1 MKTSPRDLRR
11 AKNQH
16 TRYSGKMSNYLITGG
31 TGSLGRALVRKL
43 LANSSVRRI
52 VVFSRDEL
60 KQYEFRQEVGLDPR
74 VRFFIGDVREEKRLA
89 RAMHG
94 VDFVIH
100 TAALK
105 QVDAAEYNPY
115 EFIQTNIVGSQ
126 NVIES
131 AINSGVKKVIALSTD
146 KASSPINLYGA
157 TKLAADKLF
166 QSANHYSMS
175 YGTAF
180 SVVRYGN
187 VLGSRGSIV
196 PHFKSLAAK
205 GESLPVTDFRMTR
218 FWITLNQA
226 VDFVLSCLESMEGG
240 ELFVPKIP
248 SVKITDLIEAVAP
261 GCKTHEVGIRPGE
274 KLHEEMIS
282 EDDSRR
288 TVEQSDR
295 FVITPTI
302 ANWGFTSPTGN
313 ALPEGFSYKSNTN
326 SDWLGVAEIQKL
338 LELK

>member
-1 MKTSPRDLRR
+1 V
-11 AKNQH
+11 
-16 TRYSGKMSNYLITGG
+16 SNYLITGG

-43 LANSSVRRI
+43 VANPSVRRI

-60 KQYEFRQEVGLDPR
+60 KQYEFRQEVGHDSR

-126 NVIES
+126 NVIEA
-131 AINSGVKKVIALSTD
+131 AINSGVKKIIALSTD

-196 PHFKSLAAK
+196 PHFRSLAAK

-218 FWITLNQA
+218 FWITLDQA
-226 VDFVLSCLESMEGG
+226 VEFVLSSLESMEGG

-248 SVKITDLIEAVAP
+248 SVKITDLIEAIAP
-261 GCKTHEVGIRPGE
+261 GSKTHEIGIRPGE

-288 TVEQSDR
+288 TVEQADR

-302 ANWGFTSPTGN
+302 ANWEFKTPTGH
-313 ALPEGFSYKSNTN
+313 ALAEGFSYKSNTN
-326 SDWLGVAEIQKL
+326 SDWLDVSAIQKL
-338 LELK
+338 LEMN

>member
-1 MKTSPRDLRR
+1 MQSPPVI
-11 AKNQH
+11 
-16 TRYSGKMSNYLITGG
+16 LITGG
-31 TGSLGRALVRKL
+31 TGSFGRAFVKRCIEGNLTTKT
-43 LANSSVRRI
+43 I
-52 VVFSRDEL
+52 VFSRDEL
-60 KQYEFRQEVGLDPR
+60 KQYEQRTQVGESPNI
-74 VRFFIGDVREEKRLA
+74 RFFLGDIRDQSRLS

-94 VDFVIH
+94 VDYVVH
-100 TAALK
+100 AAALK

-115 EFIQTNIVGSQ
+115 EFIQTNILGSQ
-126 NVIES
+126 NVIEA
-131 AINSGVKKVIALSTD
+131 AISSGVSKVISLSTD

-196 PHFKSLAAK
+196 PHFRALAARGK
-205 GESLPVTDFRMTR
+205 SLPVTDFRMTR
-218 FWITLNQA
+218 FWITLDQA
-226 VDFVLSCLESMEGG
+226 VDFVLSSLDNMEGG

-248 SVKITDLIEAVAP
+248 SVRITDLIEAIAP
-261 GCKTHEVGIRPGE
+261 GSKTHEIGIRPGE

-288 TVEQSDR
+288 TIEQSDR

-302 ANWGFTSPTGN
+302 ANWGFKNPVGTS
-313 ALPEGFSYKSNTN
+313 LPEGFSYKSNTN
-326 SDWLGVAEIQKL
+326 NDWLDIPAIKKL
-338 LELK
+338 LEAN

>member
-1 MKTSPRDLRR
+1 
-11 AKNQH
+11 
-16 TRYSGKMSNYLITGG
+16 MSNYLITGG

-43 LANSSVRRI
+43 VANPSVRRI

-60 KQYEFRQEVGLDPR
+60 KQYEFRQEVGRDPR
-74 VRFFIGDVREEKRLA
+74 VRFFIGDIRDEKRLS

-94 VDFVIH
+94 VEFVIH

-115 EFIQTNIVGSQ
+115 EFIQTNIIGSQ
-126 NVIES
+126 NVIEA

-166 QSANHYSMS
+166 QSANHYSKS

-196 PHFKSLAAK
+196 PLFRSLSAK

-218 FWITLNQA
+218 FWITLDQA
-226 VDFVLSCLESMEGG
+226 VDFVLTSLENMEGG

-248 SVKITDLIEAVAP
+248 SVRITDLIEAIAP
-261 GCKTHEVGIRPGE
+261 GSKTHEIGIRPGE

-288 TVEQSDR
+288 TIEQSDR
-295 FVITPTI
+295 FVIIPTI
-302 ANWGFTSPTGN
+302 ANWGFSNPAGS

-326 SDWLGVAEIQKL
+326 KDWLDVASIQNL
-338 LELK
+338 LEEK

>member
-1 MKTSPRDLRR
+1 
-11 AKNQH
+11 
-16 TRYSGKMSNYLITGG
+16 MSNYLITGG

-43 LANSSVRRI
+43 VANPSVRRI

-60 KQYEFRQEVGLDPR
+60 KQYEFRQEVGRDPR
-74 VRFFIGDVREEKRLA
+74 VRFFIGDIRDEKRLS

-94 VDFVIH
+94 VEFVIH

-115 EFIQTNIVGSQ
+115 EFIQTNIIGSQ
-126 NVIES
+126 NVIEA

-166 QSANHYSMS
+166 QSANHYSKS

-196 PHFKSLAAK
+196 PLFRSLSAK

-218 FWITLNQA
+218 FWITLDQA
-226 VDFVLSCLESMEGG
+226 VDFVLNSLENMEGG

-248 SVKITDLIEAVAP
+248 SVRITDFIEAIAP
-261 GCKTHEVGIRPGE
+261 GSKTHEIGIRPGE

-288 TVEQSDR
+288 TIEQPDR
-295 FVITPTI
+295 FVIIPTI
-302 ANWGFTSPTGN
+302 ANWGFRNPAGS

-326 SDWLGVAEIQKL
+326 KDWLDVATIKIL
-338 LELK
+338 LEEK

>member
-1 MKTSPRDLRR
+1 MFSGANILVTGATGSFGGAFLRR
-11 AKNQH
+11 VSKDFDVN
-16 TRYSGKMSNYLITGG
+16 KLI
-31 TGSLGRALVRKL
+31 
-43 LANSSVRRI
+43 
-52 VVFSRDEL
+52 VFSRDEL
-60 KQYEFRQEVGLDPR
+60 KQYELRKLLGEDPR
-74 VRFFIGDVREEKRLA
+74 FRYFIGDIRDQSRLE

-94 VDFVIH
+94 VDFVVH
-100 TAALK
+100 AAALK

-115 EFIQTNIVGSQ
+115 EFIQTNVLGSQ
-126 NVIES
+126 NVIEA

-175 YGTAF
+175 YGTSF

-196 PHFKSLAAK
+196 PHFKALAAK

-218 FWITLNQA
+218 FWITLDQA
-226 VDFVLSCLESMEGG
+226 VDFVVSSLGVMKGG

-248 SVKITDLIEAVAP
+248 SVRITDLIEAIAP
-261 GCKTHEVGIRPGE
+261 GSKVHEIGIRPGE

-302 ANWGFTSPTGN
+302 ANWAYESPAGQP
-313 ALPEGFSYKSNTN
+313 LPEGFSYRSNTN
-326 SDWLGVAEIQKL
+326 TEWLGASEIKNL
-338 LELK
+338 LEEK

>member
-1 MKTSPRDLRR
+1 
-11 AKNQH
+11 
-16 TRYSGKMSNYLITGG
+16 MSNYLITGG

-43 LANSSVRRI
+43 VANPSVRRI

-60 KQYEFRQEVGLDPR
+60 KQYEFRQEVGRDPR
-74 VRFFIGDVREEKRLA
+74 VRFFIGDIRDEKRLS

-94 VDFVIH
+94 VEFVIH

-115 EFIQTNIVGSQ
+115 EFIQTNIIGSQ
-126 NVIES
+126 NVIEA

-166 QSANHYSMS
+166 QSANHYSKS

-196 PHFKSLAAK
+196 PHFRSLSAK

-218 FWITLNQA
+218 FWITLDQA
-226 VDFVLSCLESMEGG
+226 VDFVLTSLENMEGG

-248 SVKITDLIEAVAP
+248 SVRITDLIEAIAP
-261 GCKTHEVGIRPGE
+261 GSKTHEIGIRPGE

-282 EDDSRR
+282 EEDSRR
-288 TVEQSDR
+288 TIEQSDR
-295 FVITPTI
+295 FVIIPTI
-302 ANWGFTSPTGN
+302 ANWGFSNPAGS

-326 SDWLGVAEIQKL
+326 KDWLDVASIQNL
-338 LELK
+338 LEEK

>member
-1 MKTSPRDLRR
+1 MTSG
-11 AKNQH
+11 N
-16 TRYSGKMSNYLITGG
+16 SILITGG
-31 TGSLGRALVRKL
+31 TGSLGKALVNRLVSQENVSK
-43 LANSSVRRI
+43 VI
-52 VVFSRDEL
+52 VYSRDEL
-60 KQYEFRQEVGLDPR
+60 KQYEQRISMGEQSKI
-74 VRFFIGDVREEKRLA
+74 RFFLGDVRDRDRLT

-100 TAALK
+100 AAALK
-105 QVDAAEYNPY
+105 HVDAAEYNPY

-131 AINSGVKKVIALSTD
+131 AIQAGVRKIVALSTD
-146 KASSPINLYGA
+146 KASSPVNLYGA

-166 QSANHYSMS
+166 QSANHYSMP

-218 FWITLNQA
+218 FWITLEQA
-226 VDFVLSCLESMEGG
+226 VNFVIESLADMEGG

-261 GCKTHEVGIRPGE
+261 GCQTHEIGIRPGE

-288 TVEQSDR
+288 TIEQASR
-295 FVITPTI
+295 FVLMPTI
-302 ANWGFTSPTGN
+302 ANWGFNEPTGQKP
-313 ALPEGFSYKSNTN
+313 LEGFSYRSDTN
-326 SDWLGVAEIQKL
+326 SEFLDVQAIREL
-338 LELK
+338 LKEN

>member
-1 MKTSPRDLRR
+1 MFSGANILVTGATGSFGGAFLRR
-11 AKNQH
+11 VSKDFDVN
-16 TRYSGKMSNYLITGG
+16 KLI
-31 TGSLGRALVRKL
+31 
-43 LANSSVRRI
+43 
-52 VVFSRDEL
+52 VFSRDEL
-60 KQYEFRQEVGLDPR
+60 KQYELRKLLGEDPR
-74 VRFFIGDVREEKRLA
+74 FRYFIGDIRDQSRLE

-94 VDFVIH
+94 VDFVVH
-100 TAALK
+100 AAALK

-115 EFIQTNIVGSQ
+115 EFIQTNVIGSQ
-126 NVIES
+126 NVIEA

-175 YGTAF
+175 YGTSF

-196 PHFKSLAAK
+196 PHFKALAAK

-218 FWITLNQA
+218 FWITLDQA
-226 VDFVLSCLESMEGG
+226 VDFVVSSLGVMKGG

-248 SVKITDLIEAVAP
+248 SVRITDLIEAIAP
-261 GCKTHEVGIRPGE
+261 GSKVHEIGIRPGE

-302 ANWGFTSPTGN
+302 ANWAYESPAGQP
-313 ALPEGFSYKSNTN
+313 LPEGFSYRSNTN
-326 SDWLGVAEIQKL
+326 NEWLGASEIKNL
-338 LELK
+338 LEEK

>member
-1 MKTSPRDLRR
+1 MK
-11 AKNQH
+11 
-16 TRYSGKMSNYLITGG
+16 SNPVILVTGG
-31 TGSLGRALVRKL
+31 TGSFGRALVERCLKGNI
-43 LANSSVRRI
+43 AAKTI
-52 VVFSRDEL
+52 VFSRDEL
-60 KQYEFRQEVGLDPR
+60 KQYEQRTQLANSPN
-74 VRFFIGDVREEKRLA
+74 VRFFLGDIREQSRLS

-94 VDFVIH
+94 VDYVVH
-100 TAALK
+100 AAALK

-115 EFIQTNIVGSQ
+115 EFIQTNIIGSQ
-126 NVIES
+126 NVIEA
-131 AINSGVKKVIALSTD
+131 AINAGVKKVIALSTD

-166 QSANHYSMS
+166 QSANHYSKS

-196 PHFKSLAAK
+196 PHFRSLAAK

-218 FWITLNQA
+218 FWITLEQA
-226 VDFVLSCLESMEGG
+226 VDFVLSSLENMEGG

-248 SVKITDLIEAVAP
+248 SVKMTDLIEAIAP
-261 GCKTHEVGIRPGE
+261 GSKTHEIGIRPGE

-288 TVEQSDR
+288 TIEQSDR

-302 ANWGFTSPTGN
+302 ANWGFKNPAGS
-313 ALPEGFSYKSNTN
+313 ALPEGFSYKSNSN
-326 SDWLGVAEIQKL
+326 KDWLDVAGIQKL
-338 LELK
+338 LEEN

>member
-1 MKTSPRDLRR
+1 
-11 AKNQH
+11 
-16 TRYSGKMSNYLITGG
+16 MSNYLITGG

-43 LANSSVRRI
+43 VANPSVRRI

-60 KQYEFRQEVGLDPR
+60 KQYEFRQEVGRDPR
-74 VRFFIGDVREEKRLA
+74 VRFFIGDIRDEKRLS

-94 VDFVIH
+94 VEFVIH

-115 EFIQTNIVGSQ
+115 EFIQTNIIGSQ
-126 NVIES
+126 NVIEA

-166 QSANHYSMS
+166 QSANHYSKS

-196 PHFKSLAAK
+196 PLFRSLSAK

-218 FWITLNQA
+218 FWITLDQA
-226 VDFVLSCLESMEGG
+226 VDFVLNSLENMEGG

-248 SVKITDLIEAVAP
+248 SVRITDLIEAIAP
-261 GCKTHEVGIRPGE
+261 GSKTHEIGIRPGE

-288 TVEQSDR
+288 TIEQPDR
-295 FVITPTI
+295 FVIIPTI
-302 ANWGFTSPTGN
+302 ANWGFRNPAGS

-326 SDWLGVAEIQKL
+326 KDWLDVATIKIL
-338 LELK
+338 LEEK

>member
-1 MKTSPRDLRR
+1 
-11 AKNQH
+11 
-16 TRYSGKMSNYLITGG
+16 MSNYLITGG

-43 LANSSVRRI
+43 VANPSVRRI

-60 KQYEFRQEVGLDPR
+60 KQYEFRQEVGRDPR
-74 VRFFIGDVREEKRLA
+74 VRFFIGDIRDEKRLS

-94 VDFVIH
+94 VEFVIH

-115 EFIQTNIVGSQ
+115 EFIQTNIIGSQ
-126 NVIES
+126 NVIEA

-166 QSANHYSMS
+166 QSANHYSKS

-196 PHFKSLAAK
+196 PLFRSLSAK

-218 FWITLNQA
+218 FWITLDQA
-226 VDFVLSCLESMEGG
+226 VDFVLNSLENMEGG

-248 SVKITDLIEAVAP
+248 SVRITDLIEAIAP
-261 GCKTHEVGIRPGE
+261 GSKTHEIGIRPGE

-288 TVEQSDR
+288 TIEQPDR
-295 FVITPTI
+295 FVIIPTI
-302 ANWGFTSPTGN
+302 ANWGFRNPAGST
-313 ALPEGFSYKSNTN
+313 LPEGFSYKSNTN
-326 SDWLGVAEIQKL
+326 KDWLDVATIKNL
-338 LELK
+338 LEEK